1 MNRDK
6 LKAQLNIDE
15 DRKARVYTDTV
26 GKLTVGVGR
35 NISDRAFSEDEIE
48 LMLDNDIDL
57 ITVQLDKHLPWW
69 RTMNDVRQNV
79 LINMCF
85 MGIGKLLGFKN
96 TLASMKA
103 GQYELASKGM
113 LASLWAKQVG
123 QRAIRLAEMMRKG
136 EFLK

>member
-1 MNRDK
+1 MNRTE
-6 LKAQLNIDE
+6 LKKQLNVDE
-15 DRKARVYTDTV
+15 GRKPRVYTDTV

-57 ITVQLDKHLPWW
+57 IAGQLDRNLPWW
-69 RTMNDVRQNV
+69 REMNDVRQNV
-79 LINMCF
+79 LVNMCF

-96 TLASMKA
+96 TLAAMKA
-103 GQYELASKGM
+103 GQYDVAAKGM
-113 LASLWAKQVG
+113 LASLWARQVG
-123 QRAIRLAEMMRKG
+123 QRAIRLAAMMRTG